1 MTLRKKGNTKDKS
14 IFEKVLELAG
24 QPSYSKHDSLVQ
36 GIINA
41 IDDKVVVKDDMLPSV
56 NTMIKELHISRETV
70 VKGFRELIG
79 RGIIESKNRLGYFVA
94 NNNTEQMLKV
104 ALLMYNLDTFEEQF
118 YRNFRQELGKD
129 VHLNVYF
136 HHGNIEIF
144 ETILLQT
151 KGKYGMYVI
160 APIPHPKTKLLLDSI
175 PRNKFLMF
183 DRYEPLD
190 GEFRHITQE
199 FERASFKAF
208 MELAPTIN
216 KFEEM
221 IFYHSPDSL
230 DPKEIVAAFK
240 KFLKTT
246 GIKGR
251 IVNEYVPNSAEK
263 GKVYFT
269 LDNFVLWEIMKD
281 IKAKKLK
288 PGKDVGVLS
297 HNDEPAK
304 EIIGITTYSTDFSL
318 MGKRAG
324 QAVKNRQMIQEI
336 IPTVL
341 TRRHTL

>member
-1 MTLRKKGNTKDKS
+1 MRKKGTVKAKP
-14 IFEKVLELAG
+14 IVEKIQELAG

-41 IDDKVVVKDDMLPSV
+41 IDDKVIVKDDMLPSV
-56 NTMIKELHISRETV
+56 NTMIKELHMSRETV
-70 VKGFRELIG
+70 VKGFRDLIG

-94 NNNTEQMLKV
+94 NNNTDQSLKV

-129 VHLNVYF
+129 IHLNVYF
-136 HHGNIEIF
+136 HHGNIDIF
-144 ETILLQT
+144 ETILQQI

-160 APIPHPKTKLLLDSI
+160 APIPHPRTRQLLDEI
-175 PRNKFLMF
+175 PRSKFLMF
-183 DRYEPLD
+183 DRYEPLEGD
-190 GEFRHITQE
+190 FRHITQE
-199 FERASFKAF
+199 FEKASYKAF
-208 MELAPTIN
+208 MELAPAIG
-216 KFEEM
+216 KFDEM

-246 GIKGR
+246 GIRGR
-251 IVNEYVPNSAEK
+251 VVSEYVPESAAK

-281 IKAKKLK
+281 LKAKKLK

-304 EIIGITTYSTDFSL
+304 EIIGITTYSADFSA

-324 QAVKNRQMIQEI
+324 QAVRNREQVQET
-336 IPTVL
+336 IPTL
-341 TRRHTL
+341 LMRRNTL

>member
-1 MTLRKKGNTKDKS
+1 MRKKGTLKAKP
-14 IFEKVLELAG
+14 IVEKIQELAG

-41 IDDKVVVKDDMLPSV
+41 IDDKVIVKDDMLPSV
-56 NTMIKELHISRETV
+56 NTMIKELHMSRETV
-70 VKGFRELIG
+70 VKGFRDLIG

-94 NNNTEQMLKV
+94 NNYTDQSLKV

-129 VHLNVYF
+129 IHLNVYF
-136 HHGNIEIF
+136 HHGNIDIF
-144 ETILLQT
+144 ETILLQI

-160 APIPHPKTKLLLDSI
+160 APIPHPRTRQLLDEI
-175 PRNKFLMF
+175 PRSKFLMF
-183 DRYEPLD
+183 DRYEPLEGD
-190 GEFRHITQE
+190 FRHITQE
-199 FERASFKAF
+199 FEKASYKAF
-208 MELAPTIN
+208 MELAPAIS
-216 KFEEM
+216 KFDEM

-251 IVNEYVPNSAEK
+251 VVNEYVPESAAK

-281 IKAKKLK
+281 LKAKKLK

-304 EIIGITTYSTDFSL
+304 EIIGITTYSTDFSA

-324 QAVKNRQMIQEI
+324 QAVKNRALVQET
-336 IPTVL
+336 IPTL
-341 TRRHTL
+341 LMRRNTL

>member
-1 MTLRKKGNTKDKS
+1 MKKKGTGNDRL
-14 IFEKVLELAG
+14 IFGKIQELAG

-41 IDDKVVVKDDMLPSV
+41 IDDKIIVKDDMLPSV

-70 VKGFRELIG
+70 VKGFRDLIG

-94 NNNTEQMLKV
+94 NNNTEQSLKV

-129 VHLNVYF
+129 IHLNVYF

-144 ETILLQT
+144 ETILFQI
-151 KGKYGMYVI
+151 KGRYGMYVI
-160 APIPHPKTKLLLDSI
+160 APIPHPKTKVLLDEI
-175 PRNKFLMF
+175 PRGKFLMF

-199 FERASFKAF
+199 FEKSSFKAF
-208 MELAPTIN
+208 QELAPAIS
-216 KFEEM
+216 KFDEM

-230 DPKEIVAAFK
+230 DPKEIVSAFK
-240 KFLKTT
+240 KFLKTA

-251 IVNEYVPNSAEK
+251 VVNEYVPNSVEK

-281 IKAKKLK
+281 LKAKKLK
-288 PGKDVGVLS
+288 PGKDVGILS

-324 QAVKNRQMIQEI
+324 QAVKNREAVRET
-336 IPTVL
+336 IPTL
-341 TRRHTL
+341 LMRRSTL